1 VLLSLRIALKSLA
14 THKMRTVLAMLGVF
28 LGTFALTG
36 VLHISLAME
45 RKAVEE
51 TEKLGPNLLMAMTG
65 NIRFRRGDIR
75 PDAGNTHFKLPD
87 AVALLR
93 GLPSAVGGVPFLSFP
108 MPIRSGSKKVMCQV
122 VATWPDYPTIRGNTP
137 QYGRFFS
144 EEDEAEKAMVCA
156 LGPAIA
162 TRLFGSAEAALGR
175 SVYIFRA
182 RLLVVGIM
190 EEKGS
195 DVSGA
200 NQDEQVF
207 VPLSTFMRRMS
218 NKDYI
223 HGVYIRLAEGADF
236 DASRDTA
243 VHILRRRHDIKTDRG
258 QADDFKVL
266 TAKDTMQVKQQ
277 ALDLVQTLGFISS
290 SLSFGIGGLGILS
303 IMILL
308 VRARRLEI
316 GIRRAV
322 GARRGDI
329 IRQFLIESGMM
340 ATVGGAAGTVA
351 ALALLAV
358 VYKLGEFPS
367 VYSPALIGG
376 ALIGSAA
383 LGILAGAYPA
393 WQVTNSISRSAMAA
407 QSKVAARSRASATAR
422 SRLAGSASK
431 ASTSAANVAS
441 SSSSVLTMPVGKIS
455 R

>member
-1 VLLSLRIALKSLA
+1 MLLSLRIALKALA

-28 LGTFALTG
+28 LGAFALTG
-36 VLHISLAME
+36 VLHITLAME
-45 RKAVEE
+45 QKAVEE

-75 PDAGNTHFKLPD
+75 PDAGNTNFKLPD
-87 AVALLR
+87 AVALLD
-93 GLPSAVGGVPFLSFP
+93 GLPAAVGGVPFLSFP

-122 VATWPDYPTIRGNTP
+122 VATWPDYPSIRGNSP
-137 QYGRFFS
+137 RYGRFFDQS
-144 EEDEAEKAMVCA
+144 DEDEKALVCA

-162 TRLFGSAEAALGR
+162 TRLFGSAEAAVGQ
-175 SVYIFRA
+175 SVFIFRA
-182 RLLVVGIM
+182 RLSVVGVM

-207 VPLSTFMRRMS
+207 VPLSTYMRRMS
-218 NKDYI
+218 NKNYI
-223 HGVYIRLAEGADF
+223 HGVYVRLADGADF
-236 DASRDTA
+236 DTSRDAATS
-243 VHILRRRHDIKTDRG
+243 ILRRRHAIDTAKG
-258 QADDFKVL
+258 QPDDFKVL
-266 TAKDTMQVKQQ
+266 TAKDTMEVKQQ

-322 GARRGDI
+322 GAKRGDI

-340 ATVGGAAGTVA
+340 ATAGGAAGTLVSVA
-351 ALALLAV
+351 VLAV
-358 VYKLGEFPS
+358 VYRLGQFPS
-367 VYSPALIGG
+367 VYSPVLIGG
-376 ALIGSAA
+376 SLIGSAT

-393 WQVTNSISRSAMAA
+393 WQ
-407 QSKVAARSRASATAR
+407 
-422 SRLAGSASK
+422 
-431 ASTSAANVAS
+431 AANVEVL
-441 SSSSVLTMPVGKIS
+441 SVL
-455 R
+455 RDE